1 MSFCLF
7 LYVTNRQIYMDG
19 KAEILLID
27 DHALI
32 LEGIQRV
39 LERIPEVQIS
49 DTATSGKVAAELINK
64 RDYDVYILDVNL
76 PDISGLELAEMIRKH
91 NKSARIIV
99 NTMHEEVWMVNRLIR
114 QKVDG
119 VVLKSSDAEEI
130 VKAVEHVLQGES
142 YACPRF
148 MAIRQKLG
156 DGLVTAHP
164 KDVPTKRELEVLRA
178 VAKGYNTH
186 EIAKELQIS
195 ENTVETFRKRLMQK
209 FCAKNAIDLVVKAIV
224 RGWIEMG

>member
-7 LYVTNRQIYMDG
+7 LYVTNRQSYMDG

-39 LERIPEVQIS
+39 FERIPEVCIS

-64 RDYDVYILDVNL
+64 REYDIYILDVNL
-76 PDISGLELAEMIRKH
+76 PDISGLELTEMIRKH
-91 NKSARIIV
+91 NKNARIIV

-119 VVLKSSDAEEI
+119 VVLKSSGVEEI
-130 VKAVEHVLQGES
+130 VKAVEHVLKGES

-148 MAIRQKLG
+148 ITIRQKLG
-156 DGLVTAHP
+156 DNLVTAHP

-178 VAKGYNTH
+178 VAKGCNTH

-209 FCAKNAIDLVVKAIV
+209 FCAKNAIDLVVKAIA

>member
-7 LYVTNRQIYMDG
+7 LYVTNRQSYMDG

-32 LEGIQRV
+32 LEGIQRM

-99 NTMHEEVWMVNRLIR
+99 NTMHEEVWMINRLIR

-130 VKAVEHVLQGES
+130 VKAVEHVLQGEP